1 MLLCCFAALSFSQER
16 LCREEVWMESL
27 GDWIRKLIE
36 IVIGGPTDNHGVES
50 DVSPYPGRGPR

>member
-1 MLLCCFAALSFSQER
+1 
-16 LCREEVWMESL
+16 MESL

-36 IVIGGPTDNHGVES
+36 IIIGGPTDNHGAES